1 MMIFKKAIPRRVFL
15 RGMGATLALPLLDGM
30 VPAFAS
36 SAETAATAPV
46 RLGVVYVP
54 DGMWPMDQWTPK
66 TEGAGFELTP
76 TLEPLAPFRDR
87 ILVLTGL
94 AQKEALTKPGEATA
108 DHSCA
113 LATYLTGVHPK
124 HTAGKDFRAGI
135 SMDQIAAEQLGKKTQ
150 LASLEVSLFTTDLV
164 GVCESGQTCTYLTT
178 LCWRTPTTPLPMEN
192 RPRAVFERL
201 FGDSDST
208 DRTERSKQIQEN
220 RSILDSVAV
229 EVASFMKD
237 MGAGDRTKIDEYL
250 QAIRDVERRI
260 QIAEEQANREVPQ
273 FDRPIGTPSSFEDY
287 AKLMMDLQVLAYQ
300 TDLTRIIT
308 MAVAREGPYGSRA
321 YPDIGIADNHHTLSH
336 HQNNATAIEKL
347 AQINAFHTK
356 LFAYYL
362 EKLQSTPDG
371 DGTLL
376 DHIVLLYGSGLADGN
391 VHQHD
396 NLPLLLAGGA
406 GGQLQGGRHIRYK
419 DGTPMTNLHLAILDK
434 LGLPME
440 KLGDSDGKLDLLPV

>member
-201 FGDSDST
+201 FGDSNTT
-208 DRTERSKQIQEN
+208 DLAARLTRIQER
-220 RSILDSVAV
+220 RSILDSV
-229 EVASFMKD
+229 VADVTRLLTGLGPS
-237 MGAGDRTKIDEYL
+237 DRARLTEYL
-250 QAIRDVERRI
+250 EAIRDVERRI
-260 QIAEEQANREVPQ
+260 QMAEQQAASQELPTMERPVGVPA
-273 FDRPIGTPSSFEDY
+273 TFEEH
-287 AKLMMDLQVLAYQ
+287 AKLIFDLQLLALQ
-300 TDLTRIIT
+300 CDLTRVIT
-308 MAVAREGPYGSRA
+308 FMMAREQSQRA
-321 YPDIGIADNHHTLSH
+321 YPEIGVPEPHHPLSH
-336 HQNNATAIEKL
+336 HGNKPEMVSQVLKID
-347 AQINAFHTK
+347 IFHARM
-356 LFAYYL
+356 FAYYL
-362 EKLQSTPDG
+362 EKLRSTPDG
-371 DGTLL
+371 DGSLL
-376 DHIVLLYGSGLADGN
+376 DHSIIVYGSGMSNGSG
-391 VHQHD
+391 HD
-396 NLPLLLAGGA
+396 YHKLPVLLAGGGA
-406 GGQLQGGRHIRYK
+406 GRIKGGRHLRYK
-419 DGTPMTNLHLAILDK
+419 DDTPLTNLLLAVLDK
-434 LGLPME
+434 LGIPME
-440 KLGDSDGKLDLLPV
+440 KLGDSTGKVEGSSLS